1 MKIKVYDNQRLKNEE
16 EIFLEN
22 TTSKRHA
29 IVQVDH
35 PWAAMIALM
44 LGAFVGML
52 SETSLNIALPQLMQ
66 AFRVPTGTI
75 QWLVTGYMLVIGIVL
90 PLSSLL
96 TKWFST
102 RQLVIFGLFAFL
114 IGSIISALAPN
125 FAIVLTGRM
134 IQGIGTGIVLPL
146 MFTVAML
153 IFPPEKLGAA
163 MGACAMVIMLA
174 PAIGP
179 TVTGLILGAL
189 SWNWIFWMFV
199 PFLVIA
205 LIFAFTSLANVN
217 EVTRPKV
224 DFISIIES
232 VVGFSALVSGV
243 SLAGDM
249 GLGSISVWVLIIV
262 AIIVLALYVS
272 RQVKSK
278 NPTLNLRIFSIPQFR
293 VGALIVM
300 VDFAIIL
307 SSMYLLPQY
316 IQSGRLLA
324 VALTGIIMLPGGLI
338 NAITSAIS
346 GRVYDQ
352 IGAKAP
358 VIIGF
363 VLALVGAIMLACVT
377 TTSPIWYIIL
387 SQVIL
392 MIGCPLAMSPA
403 QTYALNAVQGP
414 ASADGSTIMNTLQ
427 QIVGAIATAIATIL
441 LAAGQNAA
449 HTANKA
455 VAFTNGAHYGFYFTV
470 ILVIIGLLLGLLIKR
485 EK

>member
-1 MKIKVYDNQRLKNEE
+1 MDNK
-16 EIFLEN
+16 
-22 TTSKRHA
+22 TPHKA
-29 IVQVDH
+29 IVDTKH
-35 PWAAMIALM
+35 PWLAMLPLM

-66 AFRVPTGTI
+66 AFKVPTGTI

-102 RQLVIFGLFAFL
+102 RKLVIFGLFAFL
-114 IGSIISALAPN
+114 IGSIISAVAPN
-125 FAIVLTGRM
+125 FSIVLTGRM

-146 MFTVAML
+146 MFTAAML
-153 IFPPEKLGAA
+153 VFPPEKLGAA

-179 TVTGLILGAL
+179 TVTGLILGKL

-205 LIFAFTSLANVN
+205 LIFAFTSLVNLN
-217 EVTRPKV
+217 EVTKPRI
-224 DFISIIES
+224 DFISILES
-232 VVGFSALVSGV
+232 VVGFAALVSGV

-249 GLGSISVWVLIIV
+249 GLASPIVWVLIIG
-262 AIIVLALYVS
+262 AIIVLAFYIH
-272 RQVKSK
+272 RQLHLE
-278 NPTLNLRIFSIPQFR
+278 NPILNLKIFSISQFR

-307 SSMYLLPQY
+307 SAMYLLPQY

-338 NAITSAIS
+338 NALTSAIA

-352 IGAKAP
+352 IGAKFPALL
-358 VIIGF
+358 GF
-363 VLALVGAIMLACVT
+363 ILALVGALMLAFTT
-377 TTSPIWYIIL
+377 TTSSIWYIIVA
-387 SQVIL
+387 QVIL
-392 MIGCPLAMSPA
+392 MIGAPLAMSPA

-414 ASADGSTIMNTLQ
+414 ESADGSTIMNTLQ
-427 QIVGAIATAIATIL
+427 QIIGAIATAIATIL
-441 LAAGQNAA
+441 LATGQHAA
-449 HTANKA
+449 NTTNKA
-455 VAFTNGAHYGFYFTV
+455 AAFTNGAHYGFYFTIV
-470 ILVIIGLLLGLLIKR
+470 LVIIGLLLSLLIKK

>member
-1 MKIKVYDNQRLKNEE
+1 ML
-16 EIFLEN
+16 
-22 TTSKRHA
+22 
-29 IVQVDH
+29 
-35 PWAAMIALM
+35 PLM

-66 AFRVPTGTI
+66 TFKVPTGTI

-102 RQLVIFGLFAFL
+102 RKLVIFGLFAFL
-114 IGSIISALAPN
+114 IGSIISAIAPN
-125 FAIVLTGRM
+125 FGIVLTGRM

-146 MFTVAML
+146 MFTAAML

-179 TVTGLILGAL
+179 TVTGLILGKL

-199 PFLVIA
+199 PFLVVA
-205 LIFAFTSLANVN
+205 LIFAFTSLVNLN
-217 EVTRPKV
+217 EVTKPRI
-224 DFISIIES
+224 DFVSILES
-232 VVGFSALVSGV
+232 VVGFAALVSGV

-249 GLGSISVWVLIIV
+249 GLTSPLVWVLIIG
-262 AIIVLALYVS
+262 AIIVLAFYTH
-272 RQVKSK
+272 RQLHLE
-278 NPTLNLRIFSIPQFR
+278 NPILNLKIFSISQFR

-307 SSMYLLPQY
+307 SAMYLLPQY
-316 IQSGRLLA
+316 IQSGRLLP

-338 NAITSAIS
+338 NALTSAIA
-346 GRVYDQ
+346 GRIYDQ
-352 IGAKAP
+352 IGAKFPAL
-358 VIIGF
+358 IGF
-363 VLALVGAIMLACVT
+363 ILALVGALMLAFTT
-377 TTSPIWYIIL
+377 TTSSIWYIIVA
-387 SQVIL
+387 QVIL
-392 MIGCPLAMSPA
+392 MIGAPLAMSPA

-414 ASADGSTIMNTLQ
+414 ESADGSTIMNTLQ

-441 LAAGQNAA
+441 LATGQQAA
-449 HTANKA
+449 NTTNKA
-455 VAFTNGAHYGFYFTV
+455 VAFTNGAHYGFYFTIVLV
-470 ILVIIGLLLGLLIKR
+470 ILGLLLSLFIKK

>member
-1 MKIKVYDNQRLKNEE
+1 MPHK
-16 EIFLEN
+16 
-22 TTSKRHA
+22 T
-29 IVQVDH
+29 IVETKH
-35 PWAAMIALM
+35 PWLAMLPLM

-66 AFRVPTGTI
+66 AFKVPTGTI

-102 RQLVIFGLFAFL
+102 RKLVIFGLFAFL
-114 IGSIISALAPN
+114 IGSIISAVAPN
-125 FAIVLTGRM
+125 FAVVLTGRM

-146 MFTVAML
+146 MFTAAML

-179 TVTGLILGAL
+179 TVTGLILGKL

-199 PFLVIA
+199 PFLIIA
-205 LIFAFTSLANVN
+205 LLFAFTSLVNLN
-217 EVTRPKV
+217 EVTRPRI
-224 DFISIIES
+224 DFISILES
-232 VVGFSALVSGV
+232 VVGFAALVSGV

-249 GLGSISVWVLIIV
+249 GLASPIVWVLIIG
-262 AIIVLALYVS
+262 AIIVLAFYVH
-272 RQVKSK
+272 RQLHLE
-278 NPTLNLRIFSIPQFR
+278 NPILNLKIFSISQFR

-307 SSMYLLPQY
+307 SAMYLLPQY

-338 NAITSAIS
+338 NALTSAIA

-352 IGAKAP
+352 IGAKFPA
-358 VIIGF
+358 ILGF
-363 VLALVGAIMLACVT
+363 ILALIGALMLAFTT
-377 TTSPIWYIIL
+377 TTSSIWYIIVA
-387 SQVIL
+387 QVIL
-392 MIGCPLAMSPA
+392 MIGAPLAMSPA

-414 ASADGSTIMNTLQ
+414 ESADGSTIMNTLQ

-441 LAAGQNAA
+441 LATGQHAA
-449 HTANKA
+449 HTTNKA
-455 VAFTNGAHYGFYFTV
+455 AAFTNGAHYGFYFTIV
-470 ILVIIGLLLGLLIKR
+470 LVIIGLLLSLLIKK